1 MLLEQERIDVVKYC
15 KKLITAGLTTGTG
28 GNISILNREKG
39 LYAMSP
45 SGMDYFETEPEDVVV
60 MDLEGQVVDG
70 KRKPSSEHA
79 LHRIFYTRRD
89 DIDAVVHTH
98 STYCTVLATLRE
110 GLPASNYLIAFAG
123 PDVRCSAYASYGT
136 PELAEVAFEA
146 MQDRQAA
153 LMANHGMV
161 AGARTIAG
169 AFNIADQI
177 EQCAKVYV
185 LARAIGKPVLLDEE
199 EMERMM
205 VRFRDDY
212 GQKNMKKA

>member
-1 MLLEQERIDVVKYC
+1 MLLEQERIDVVNYC

-60 MDLEGQVVDG
+60 MDLEGQVVEG

>member
-1 MLLEQERIDVVKYC
+1 MLLEQERIDVVHYC

-60 MDLEGQVVDG
+60 MDLEGQVVEG